1 MICVVFLRLH
11 SGLFYKVD
19 AAFSLEK
26 FQRFFVFDEGNGS
39 LLFLVIV
46 LEKSDFFRFLL
57 FELWII
63 RVFFL
68 LVLNGLLLD
77 SLIVLYFLDFSIKV
91 LVLLFNVGVF
101 SRDVGVFWDYVV
113 DFIVEREVVC
123 SHLVMQI
130 FMVFFYFSHFYVSG
144 LLLDERMYILC

>member
-11 SGLFYKVD
+11 PGLFYKVD

-68 LVLNGLLLD
+68 LVLKGLLLD

-123 SHLVMQI
+123 SHLLMQI

-144 LLLDERMYILC
+144 WLLDERMYILC